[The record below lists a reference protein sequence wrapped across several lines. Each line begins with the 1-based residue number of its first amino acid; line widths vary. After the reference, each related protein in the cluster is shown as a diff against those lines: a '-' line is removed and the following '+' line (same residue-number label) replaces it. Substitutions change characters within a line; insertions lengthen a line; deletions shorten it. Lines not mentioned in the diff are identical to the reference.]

1 MPRKKRVFYPPPKT
15 SARPAPT
22 LGPDARSLNDRSVS
36 IDLSALAGRGQLKP
50 GDRVRISTGL
60 YAGETAT
67 VESVSGGVI
76 PAVLVR
82 TEAGMTRRARTI
94 DLEIARPGSELKGQ
108 PEASA
113 APEAA
118 TEPAAPEAAAEA
130 AAGPGSGP
138 VPEPETVPDVS
149 AVAEPEA
156 AEPEAAEPTQPA

>member
-22 LGPDARSLNDRSVS
+22 LGPDARSVNDRSVS

-50 GDRVRISTGL
+50 GDKVRITTGL

-94 DLEIARPGSELKGQ
+94 DLEIARPGSDSKVPAQ
-108 PEASA
+108 ASA
-113 APEAA
+113 NR
-118 TEPAAPEAAAEA
+118 EA
-130 AAGPGSGP
+130 AAGPGSEHVP
-138 VPEPETVPDVS
+138 EAESVPEVTAVPEPE
-149 AVAEPEA
+149 A
-156 AEPEAAEPTQPA
+156 AP

>member
-1 MPRKKRVFYPPPKT
+1 VPRKKRVFYPPPKT

-22 LGPDARSLNDRSVS
+22 LGPDARSVNDRSVS

-50 GDRVRISTGL
+50 GDKVRISSGL

-94 DLEIARPGSELKGQ
+94 DLEIARPGSDAKGPAQ
-108 PEASA
+108 ASES
-113 APEAA
+113 P
-118 TEPAAPEAAAEA
+118 EA
-130 AAGPGSGP
+130 AAGPGSEP
-138 VPEPETVPDVS
+138 VPEPETVPEVT
-149 AVAEPEA
+149 AVPEPEA
-156 AEPEAAEPTQPA
+156 AEPA

>member
-22 LGPDARSLNDRSVS
+22 LGPDARSGNDRSVS

-50 GDRVRISTGL
+50 GDRVRITTGL
-60 YAGETAT
+60 YVGETAT

-94 DLEIARPGSELKGQ
+94 DLEIARPGSEPKAQ
-108 PEASA
+108 
-113 APEAA
+113 
-118 TEPAAPEAAAEA
+118 PAAPANPEA
-130 AAGPGSGP
+130 AAGPGSEP
-138 VPEPETVPDVS
+138 VPAAETVPEVT
-149 AVAEPEA
+149 AVADPEP
-156 AEPEAAEPTQPA
+156 AEPTQPG

>member
-22 LGPDARSLNDRSVS
+22 LGPDARSVNDRSVS

-94 DLEIARPGSELKGQ
+94 DLEIARPGSEPKA
-108 PEASA
+108 E
-113 APEAA
+113 APE
-118 TEPAAPEAAAEA
+118 PAPT
-130 AAGPGSGP
+130 PS
-138 VPEPETVPDVS
+138 
-149 AVAEPEA
+149 AEPEG
-156 AEPEAAEPTQPA
+156 PA

>member
-22 LGPDARSLNDRSVS
+22 LGPDARSVNDRSVS

-50 GDRVRISTGL
+50 GDRVRITTGL

-94 DLEIARPGSELKGQ
+94 DLEIARPGSEPK
-108 PEASA
+108 A
-113 APEAA
+113 APAA
-118 TEPAAPEAAAEA
+118 TASPES
-130 AAGPGSGP
+130 AAGPGSEP
-138 VPEPETVPDVS
+138 VPEPETLPEVTAIP
-149 AVAEPEA
+149 EPEA
-156 AEPEAAEPTQPA
+156 AEPS

>member
-1 MPRKKRVFYPPPKT
+1 MPRKKLVFYPPPKT

-22 LGPDARSLNDRSVS
+22 LGPDARSVNDRSVS

-50 GDRVRISTGL
+50 GDRVRITTGL
-60 YAGETAT
+60 YSGETAT

-94 DLEIARPGSELKGQ
+94 DLEIARPGSEPKT
-108 PEASA
+108 EAP
-113 APEAA
+113 APA
-118 TEPAAPEAAAEA
+118 A
-130 AAGPGSGP
+130 AAGPGSEP
-138 VPEPETVPDVS
+138 VSEPETVPEVS

-156 AEPEAAEPTQPA
+156 AEPTPPA

>member
-1 MPRKKRVFYPPPKT
+1 VPRKKRVFYPPPKT

-22 LGPDARSLNDRSVS
+22 LGPDARSVNDRSVS

-50 GDRVRISTGL
+50 GDRVRIAAGL

-94 DLEIARPGSELKGQ
+94 DHEIARPGSDSKGPAQ
-108 PEASA
+108 
-113 APEAA
+113 AA
-118 TEPAAPEAAAEA
+118 TNPEA
-130 AAGPGSGP
+130 AAGPGSEP
-138 VPEPETVPDVS
+138 VPEPETVAEVT

-156 AEPEAAEPTQPA
+156 AESEQPA

>member
-22 LGPDARSLNDRSVS
+22 LGPDARSVNDRSVS

-50 GDRVRISTGL
+50 GDKVRISSGL

-94 DLEIARPGSELKGQ
+94 DLEIARPGSDATGPAQ
-108 PEASA
+108 ASES
-113 APEAA
+113 P
-118 TEPAAPEAAAEA
+118 EA
-130 AAGPGSGP
+130 AAGPGSEP
-138 VPEPETVPDVS
+138 VPEPETVPEVT
-149 AVAEPEA
+149 AVPEPEA
-156 AEPEAAEPTQPA
+156 AEPA

>member
-1 MPRKKRVFYPPPKT
+1 VPRKKRVFYPPPKT

-22 LGPDARSLNDRSVS
+22 LGPDARSVNDRSVS

-94 DLEIARPGSELKGQ
+94 DLEIARPGSEPRAQ
-108 PEASA
+108 AEASA
-113 APEAA
+113 APPP
-118 TEPAAPEAAAEA
+118 EP
-130 AAGPGSGP
+130 AAGPGSEP
-138 VPEPETVPDVS
+138 VPEPETVPEVT
-149 AVAEPEA
+149 AVAEPE
-156 AEPEAAEPTQPA
+156 PAEPTQQA

>member
-22 LGPDARSLNDRSVS
+22 LGPDARSVNDRSVS

-50 GDRVRISTGL
+50 GDKVRITSGL
-60 YAGETAT
+60 YSGETAT

-94 DLEIARPGSELKGQ
+94 DLEIARPGSDSKGPAQ
-108 PEASA
+108 ASANPEAGA
-113 APEAA
+113 ANP
-118 TEPAAPEAAAEA
+118 EA
-130 AAGPGSGP
+130 AAGPGTEP
-138 VPEPETVPDVS
+138 VPEMESVPEVT

-156 AEPEAAEPTQPA
+156 AEPR

>member
-1 MPRKKRVFYPPPKT
+1 M
-15 SARPAPT
+15 
-22 LGPDARSLNDRSVS
+22 NDRSVS

-50 GDRVRISTGL
+50 GDRVRISAGL

-94 DLEIARPGSELKGQ
+94 DLEIARPGSEPKDQ
-108 PEASA
+108 PEA
-113 APEAA
+113 
-118 TEPAAPEAAAEA
+118 PAAPEV
-130 AAGPGSGP
+130 AAGPGSEP

-149 AVAEPEA
+149 AVAEPEV
-156 AEPEAAEPTQPA
+156 AEPEAAEPTPPA